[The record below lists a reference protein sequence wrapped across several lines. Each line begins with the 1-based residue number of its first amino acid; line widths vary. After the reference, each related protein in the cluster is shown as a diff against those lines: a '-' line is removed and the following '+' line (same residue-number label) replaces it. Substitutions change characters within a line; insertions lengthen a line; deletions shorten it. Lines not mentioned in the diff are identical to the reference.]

1 MNLGGEERGV
11 CVLFWYGLEVIVL
24 IVAVGDGQRKSQ
36 STSYCLRKCHHC
48 TLWSIQ
54 EVKIP
59 LHGGIMLESVRIQVL
74 HCYNMRSVSGVNDTI
89 DITLSV
95 MYSF

>member
-1 MNLGGEERGV
+1 MLT
-11 CVLFWYGLEVIVL
+11 
-24 IVAVGDGQRKSQ
+24 VAVGNDQRNNQ
-36 STSYCLRKCHHC
+36 SMLYCLRSCHHC

-59 LHGGIMLESVRIQVL
+59 LHGGIMLESIRIQVL